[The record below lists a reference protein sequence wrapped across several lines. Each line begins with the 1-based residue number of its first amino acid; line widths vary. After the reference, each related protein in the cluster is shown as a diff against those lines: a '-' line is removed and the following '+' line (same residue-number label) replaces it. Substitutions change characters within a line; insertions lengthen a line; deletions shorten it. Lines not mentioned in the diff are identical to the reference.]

1 MLGETAYECLKAE
14 KKFLVKLE
22 ENIAQSRKLKNEAKT
37 AKMSEA
43 Q

>member
-22 ENIAQSRKLKNEAKT
+22 ENIA
-37 AKMSEA
+37 
-43 Q
+43 